1 MNIALVGFGKMGNMI
16 YSLVQETDNVV
27 AIIDPYSKSDKISA
41 KELTI
46 QSLNQ
51 ADVVIDFSHPSSIET
66 NIEFYIE
73 NSIPCVIGTTGW
85 YDNLDKYKELSK
97 KYKNSSLIYSGNFS
111 LGVALFREIIK
122 FASSLLSKT
131 SIYDVFLNE
140 IHHKDKADSP
150 SGTSLLLAEAVR
162 DNFEGK
168 DTIVSEEL
176 KRKIKPNEIHCSST
190 RGGYITGTHSVVF
203 DSQVDS
209 IELVH
214 RAKNREGF
222 AKGALIAAS
231 WIKDKTG
238 FYNLDD
244 LVNTLLNN

>member
-1 MNIALVGFGKMGNMI
+1 MKIALVGFGKMGQMI
-16 YSLVQETDNVV
+16 HSFVEEGDEVV
-27 AIIDPYSKSDKISA
+27 AIIDLYSTNNLVSA
-41 KELTI
+41 KEL
-46 QSLNQ
+46 SVDNLNG
-51 ADVVIDFSHPSSIET
+51 ADVVIDFSHPSTIEE
-66 NIEFYIE
+66 NIKFYLE
-73 NSIPCVIGTTGW
+73 NEVPCVIGTTGW
-85 YDNLDKYKELSK
+85 YDKVDSFKELAK
-97 KYKNSSLIYSGNFS
+97 DYKSSSLIYSGNFS
-111 LGVALFREIIK
+111 LGVAVFREIVK
-122 FASSLLSKT
+122 FAAAILSQT

-140 IHHKDKADSP
+140 IHHREKADSP

-176 KRKIKPNEIHCSST
+176 KRKIKKNEIHCSST
-190 RGGYITGTHSVVF
+190 RGGYVTGTHSVVF

-214 RAKNREGF
+214 RAKSREGF

-231 WIKDKTG
+231 WVKDKSG

-244 LVNTLLNN
+244 LVNTLIK

>member
-16 YSLVQETDNVV
+16 NSLIEGDNRIV
-27 AIIDPYSKSDKISA
+27 AIIDPFSKSEEVSA
-41 KELTI
+41 TELTMNN
-46 QSLNQ
+46 LNNAQ
-51 ADVVIDFSHPSSIET
+51 VVIDFSHPSTIER
-66 NIEFYIE
+66 NIKFYIE
-73 NSIPCVIGTTGW
+73 NEVPCVIGTTGW
-85 YDNLDKYKELSK
+85 YDKIDELKAFAIPYK
-97 KYKNSSLIYSGNFS
+97 SSSVIYSGNFS
-111 LGVALFREIIK
+111 LGVAIFREIIK
-122 FASSLLSKT
+122 FASSILSKT

-150 SGTSLLLAEAVR
+150 SGTALLLAQAIV

-176 KRKIKPNEIHCSST
+176 KRKIEKNEIHCSST
-190 RGGYITGTHSVVF
+190 RGGYITGTHNVVF

-222 AKGALIAAS
+222 ARGALIAAS
-231 WIKDKTG
+231 WIKDKKG

-244 LVNTLLNN
+244 LVNTLLK

>member
-1 MNIALVGFGKMGNMI
+1 MGQMI
-16 YSLVQETDNVV
+16 HSFVEEGDEVV
-27 AIIDPYSKSDKISA
+27 AIIDLYSTNNLVSA
-41 KELTI
+41 KEL
-46 QSLNQ
+46 SVDNLNG
-51 ADVVIDFSHPSSIET
+51 ADVVIDFSHPSTIEE
-66 NIEFYIE
+66 NIKFYLE
-73 NSIPCVIGTTGW
+73 NEVPCVIGTTGW
-85 YDNLDKYKELSK
+85 YDKVDSFKEFAKDYKS
-97 KYKNSSLIYSGNFS
+97 SSLIYSGNFS
-111 LGVALFREIIK
+111 LGVAVFREIVK
-122 FASSLLSKT
+122 FAAAILSQT

-140 IHHKDKADSP
+140 IHHREKADSP

-176 KRKIKPNEIHCSST
+176 KRKIKKNEIHCSST
-190 RGGYITGTHSVVF
+190 RGGYVTGTHSVVF

-214 RAKNREGF
+214 RAKSREGF

-231 WIKDKTG
+231 WVKDKSG

-244 LVNTLLNN
+244 LVNTLIK

>member
-1 MNIALVGFGKMGNMI
+1 MKIALVGFGKMGQMI
-16 YSLVQETDNVV
+16 HSFIEEGDEVV
-27 AIIDPYSKSDKISA
+27 AIIDLYSTNNLVSA
-41 KELTI
+41 KEL
-46 QSLNQ
+46 SVDNLNG
-51 ADVVIDFSHPSSIET
+51 ADVVIDFSHPSTIEE
-66 NIEFYIE
+66 NIKFYLE
-73 NSIPCVIGTTGW
+73 NEVPCVIGTTGW
-85 YDNLDKYKELSK
+85 YDKVDSFKEFAKDYKS
-97 KYKNSSLIYSGNFS
+97 SSLIYSGNFS
-111 LGVALFREIIK
+111 LGVAVFREIVK
-122 FASSLLSKT
+122 FAAAILSQT

-140 IHHKDKADSP
+140 IHHREKADSP

-176 KRKIKPNEIHCSST
+176 KRKIKKNEIHCSST
-190 RGGYITGTHSVVF
+190 RGGYVTGTHSVVF

-214 RAKNREGF
+214 RAKSREGF

-231 WIKDKTG
+231 WVKDKSG

-244 LVNTLLNN
+244 LVNTLIK

>member
-1 MNIALVGFGKMGNMI
+1 MNIALVGFGKMGKMI
-16 YSLVQETDNVV
+16 YSLVEENDNVV
-27 AIIDPYSKSDKISA
+27 AIIDPFSKDTLVSA
-41 KELTI
+41 KSLTKDN
-46 QSLNQ
+46 LNK
-51 ADVVIDFSHPSSIET
+51 ADVVIDFSHPSTILE
-66 NIEFYIE
+66 NIKFYIK

-85 YDNLDKYKELSK
+85 YDDIDELKQLTKEYSG
-97 KYKNSSLIYSGNFS
+97 SSLIYSGNFS
-111 LGVALFREIIK
+111 LGVAVFREIVK
-122 FASSLLSKT
+122 FASSILSKT

-162 DNFEGK
+162 DNFDGK

-176 KRKIKPNEIHCSST
+176 KRKIEKNEIHCSST
-190 RGGYITGTHSVVF
+190 RGGYITGTHSVVY

-214 RAKNREGF
+214 RAKSREGF

-231 WIKDKTG
+231 WVKDRTG

-244 LVNTLLNN
+244 LVSALIN

>member
-1 MNIALVGFGKMGNMI
+1 MKIALVGFGKMGQMI
-16 YSLVQETDNVV
+16 HSFVEEGDEVV
-27 AIIDPYSKSDKISA
+27 AIIDLYSTNNLVSA
-41 KELTI
+41 KEL
-46 QSLNQ
+46 SVDNLND
-51 ADVVIDFSHPSSIET
+51 ADVVIDFSHPSTIEE
-66 NIEFYIE
+66 NIKFYLE
-73 NSIPCVIGTTGW
+73 NEVPCVIGTTGW
-85 YDNLDKYKELSK
+85 YDKVDSFKEFAKDYKS
-97 KYKNSSLIYSGNFS
+97 SSLIYSGNFS
-111 LGVALFREIIK
+111 LGVAVFREIVK
-122 FASSLLSKT
+122 FAAAILSQT

-140 IHHKDKADSP
+140 IHHREKADSP

-176 KRKIKPNEIHCSST
+176 KRKIKKNEIHCSST
-190 RGGYITGTHSVVF
+190 RGGYVTGTHSVVF

-214 RAKNREGF
+214 RAKSREGF

-231 WIKDKTG
+231 WVKDKSG

-244 LVNTLLNN
+244 LVNTLIK

>member
-1 MNIALVGFGKMGNMI
+1 MKIALVGFGKMGQMI
-16 YSLVQETDNVV
+16 HSFVEEGDEVV
-27 AIIDPYSKSDKISA
+27 AIIDLYSTNNLVSA
-41 KELTI
+41 KEL
-46 QSLNQ
+46 SVDNLNG
-51 ADVVIDFSHPSSIET
+51 ADVVIDFSHPSTIEE
-66 NIEFYIE
+66 NIKFYLE
-73 NSIPCVIGTTGW
+73 NEVPCVIGTTGW
-85 YDNLDKYKELSK
+85 YDKVDSFKEFAKDYKS
-97 KYKNSSLIYSGNFS
+97 SSLIYSGNFS
-111 LGVALFREIIK
+111 LGVAVFREIVK
-122 FASSLLSKT
+122 FAAAILSQT

-140 IHHKDKADSP
+140 IHHREKADSP

-176 KRKIKPNEIHCSST
+176 KRKIKKNEIHCSST
-190 RGGYITGTHSVVF
+190 RGGYVTGTHSVVF

-214 RAKNREGF
+214 RAKSREGF

-231 WIKDKTG
+231 WVKDKSG

-244 LVNTLLNN
+244 LVNTLIK

>member
-1 MNIALVGFGKMGNMI
+1 MDIALVGYGKMGNMI
-16 YSLVQETDNVV
+16 NSLVEETDKVV
-27 AIIDPYSKSDKISA
+27 AIIDPFSKRDEVSA
-41 KELTI
+41 KELTLDN
-46 QSLNQ
+46 LNGAQ
-51 ADVVIDFSHPSSIET
+51 VVIDFSHPSSIES
-66 NIEFYIE
+66 NIRFYIE
-73 NSIPCVIGTTGW
+73 NSVPCVIGTTGW
-85 YDNLDKYKELSK
+85 YDKIDEFKSLSK
-97 KYKNSSLIYSGNFS
+97 DFESSSLIYSGNFS
-111 LGVALFREIIK
+111 MGVALFREIIK
-122 FASSLLSKT
+122 YAASILSKT
-131 SIYDVFLNE
+131 ALYDVFLNE

-176 KRKIKPNEIHCSST
+176 KRKINKNEIHCSST

-203 DSQVDS
+203 DSTVDS

-231 WIKDKTG
+231 WVVDKKG
-238 FYNLDD
+238 FFNLDD
-244 LVNTLLNN
+244 LVNTLTNN

>member
-1 MNIALVGFGKMGNMI
+1 MKIALVGFGKMGQMI
-16 YSLVQETDNVV
+16 HSFVEEGDEVV
-27 AIIDPYSKSDKISA
+27 AIIDLYSTNNLVSA
-41 KELTI
+41 KEL
-46 QSLNQ
+46 SVDNLNG
-51 ADVVIDFSHPSSIET
+51 ADVVIDFSHPSTIEK
-66 NIEFYIE
+66 NIKFYLKNE
-73 NSIPCVIGTTGW
+73 VPCVIGTTGW
-85 YDNLDKYKELSK
+85 YDKVDSFKEFAKDYKS
-97 KYKNSSLIYSGNFS
+97 SSLIYSGNFS
-111 LGVALFREIIK
+111 LGVAVFREIVK
-122 FASSLLSKT
+122 FAAAILSQT

-140 IHHKDKADSP
+140 IHHREKADSP

-176 KRKIKPNEIHCSST
+176 KRKIKKNEIHCSST
-190 RGGYITGTHSVVF
+190 RGGYVTGTHSVVF

-214 RAKNREGF
+214 RAKSREGF

-231 WIKDKTG
+231 WVKDKSG

-244 LVNTLLNN
+244 LVNTLIK